1 MLALQGWLQ
10 TGCWTL
16 CKASSSPRCSVNSGL
31 LPLLSKKAFSVN
43 LTPSP
48 SAYSLVFIF
57 NQYSDTFISGH
68 LLICGFKSVLFP
80 SSICMPRALRPLKK
94 APHCIFLVYYTA
106 STRSWMGLPLV
117 LHGHWDSVGGHLVRM
132 GKRSVHTIARVQSN
146 GQIRKETFSRRP
158 FEAFN
163 NPFGS
168 SSPPLL
174 ERDGLA
180 MSRLAPWYL
189 NRV

>member
-1 MLALQGWLQ
+1 
-10 TGCWTL
+10 
-16 CKASSSPRCSVNSGL
+16 
-31 LPLLSKKAFSVN
+31 
-43 LTPSP
+43 
-48 SAYSLVFIF
+48 
-57 NQYSDTFISGH
+57 
-68 LLICGFKSVLFP
+68 
-80 SSICMPRALRPLKK
+80 
-94 APHCIFLVYYTA
+94 
-106 STRSWMGLPLV
+106 
-117 LHGHWDSVGGHLVRM
+117 M
-132 GKRSVHTIARVQSN
+132 GKRSIHTIARVQSN